1 MSLNLV
7 SPAEIK
13 ATPFLGSGK
22 STYFPKL
29 SAGFALKRK
38 DCRAVYGRRVCC
50 SAQPPPPAW
59 PGRAVPELGRKTWD
73 GPKPISI
80 VGSTGSIGTQI
91 FFFFFVSGVK
101 LLLGVTLAENPDKF
115 RVVALAAGSNVT
127 LLADQV
133 KTFKPQLVAVRNESL
148 VDELKEAL
156 ADIEQK
162 PEIIPGEQ
170 GVIEVARH
178 PDAVTVVT
186 GIVGCAGLK
195 PTVAAIEA
203 GKDIALANKETLIAG
218 GPFVLPLAQKHNIK
232 ILPADSEHSAIF
244 QCIQGLSEG
253 ALRRIILTASG
264 GAFRDWPVD
273 KLKEVKVADA
283 LKHPNWNMGKK
294 ITVDSATLFNK
305 GLEVIEAH
313 YLFGA
318 DYDNVEIVI
327 HPQSIIHSM
336 VETQDS
342 SVLAQL
348 GWPDMRLPILYT
360 MSWPDRI
367 YCSEVTWPRLDL
379 CKLGSLTFKAP
390 DNVKYPSMDLAY
402 AAGRAGGTMTGVL
415 SAANEKAVEMF
426 IDEKIGYLDIFKVV
440 ERTCEKHREELVVS
454 PSLEEIIHYDLWARK
469 YAASVLETSNLRP
482 VPA

>member
-1 MSLNLV
+1 MALNIS
-7 SPAEIK
+7 SPAEV
-13 ATPFLGSGK
+13 K
-22 STYFPKL
+22 SLFSLIPSSL
-29 SAGFALKRK
+29 IVSQQNSQVALLLKK
-38 DCRAVYGRRVCC
+38 ECGRRVSC
-50 SAQPPPPAW
+50 SVKAPPPPPAW
-59 PGRAVPELGRKTWD
+59 PGRAFPEQVGKTWE

-80 VGSTGSIGTQI
+80 VGSTGSIGTQ
-91 FFFFFVSGVK
+91 
-101 LLLGVTLAENPDKF
+101 TLDIVAENPDKF
-115 RVVALAAGSNVT
+115 KVVALAAGSNVT
-127 LLADQV
+127 LLADQI

-148 VDELKEAL
+148 IAELEEAL
-156 ADIEQK
+156 HDVEHK

-170 GVIEVARH
+170 GIVEVARH
-178 PDAVTVVT
+178 PDAVSVVT

-218 GPFVLPLAQKHNIK
+218 GPFVLPLAQKHNVK

-244 QCIQGLSEG
+244 QCIQGLPEG

-264 GAFRDWPVD
+264 GAFRDLPVD
-273 KLKEVKVADA
+273 KLKDVKVADA

-318 DYDNVEIVI
+318 EYDDIEIVI

-336 VETQDS
+336 IETQDS

-360 MSWPDRI
+360 LSWPDRV

-379 CKLGSLTFKAP
+379 CKLGSLTFKNP
-390 DNVKYPSMDLAY
+390 DNVKYPSMNLAY

-426 IDEKIGYLDIFKVV
+426 IDEKISYLDIFKVV
-440 ERTCEKHREELVVS
+440 ELTCEKHQNELLSS

-469 YAASVLETSNLRP
+469 YAATLQDSSSFTPIL
-482 VPA
+482 A

>member
-1 MSLNLV
+1 MALNFL
-7 SPAEIK
+7 SPVEIK
-13 ATPFLGSGK
+13 AVSFIDFAPS
-22 STYFPKL
+22 SHRYKL
-29 SAGFALKRK
+29 RGAAATRRK
-38 DCRAVYGRRVCC
+38 DSAQIVIRRIHC
-50 SAQPPPPAW
+50 SSQPPPQPPPPAW
-59 PGRAVPELGRKTWD
+59 PGRAVAEPGHQAWD
-73 GPKPISI
+73 GPKPISV
-80 VGSTGSIGTQI
+80 VGSTGSIGTQ
-91 FFFFFVSGVK
+91 
-101 LLLGVTLAENPDKF
+101 TLDIVAENPNKF

-127 LLADQV
+127 LLSDQV
-133 KTFKPQLVAVRNESL
+133 KRFKPELVAVRNESL
-148 VDELKEAL
+148 VGELKEAL
-156 ADIEQK
+156 AVADHK

-203 GKDIALANKETLIAG
+203 RKNIALANKETLIAG
-218 GPFVLPLAQKHNIK
+218 GPFVLPLAHKHNVK

-244 QCIQGLSEG
+244 QCIQGLPEG

-264 GAFRDWPVD
+264 GAFRDWPVER
-273 KLKEVKVADA
+273 LKEVKVADA

-318 DYDNVEIVI
+318 EYDNIEIVI

-336 VETQDS
+336 VETRDS

-360 MSWPDRI
+360 MSWPERI
-367 YCSEVTWPRLDL
+367 YCSEITWPRLDL

-426 IDEKIGYLDIFKVV
+426 INEQIGYLDIFKVV
-440 ERTCEKHREELVVS
+440 ELTCEEHRNELVGS
-454 PSLEEIIHYDLWARK
+454 PSLEEIVHFDLWARD
-469 YAASVLETSNLRP
+469 YAASLLPSATRSP
-482 VPA
+482 IPA